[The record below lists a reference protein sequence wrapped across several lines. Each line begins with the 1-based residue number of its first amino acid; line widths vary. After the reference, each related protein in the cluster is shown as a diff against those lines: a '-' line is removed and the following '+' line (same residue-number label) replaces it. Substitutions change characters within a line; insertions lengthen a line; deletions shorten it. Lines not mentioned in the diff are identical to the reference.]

1 MSDTTNNPAEK
12 PVNDGGGGN
21 APQSDPETNEEQLS
35 ADKKADEGGG
45 SD

>member
-1 MSDTTNNPAEK
+1 MSDTTTNPAEK

-21 APQSDPETNEEQLS
+21 APQQPEPTDGQ
-35 ADKKADEGGG
+35 AAGDTQTTEGGG